1 MPHISERE
9 LELPDAVIGNL
20 IRIAAEDKKIISL
33 GPGEPDFPAPPAI
46 AEYTKKIAGKASHYS
61 PPGGRHDLKE
71 SIVKKLQKEN
81 RIRCSSENIVVT
93 SGSQEA
99 LLLATACTLDVS
111 EQMIIPNPSFLAYLP
126 TIELFN
132 AAPVFVK
139 LAEEENFEINPD
151 NVKKLIGKKTE
162 AILINTPA
170 NPTGTVIR
178 KKTLEELAD
187 IAVDHDLYIFS
198 DEAYE
203 KIIYDA
209 KHISIGSLNGMED
222 YTVTFQTFSKTYA
235 MCCYRLGYVCAPANL
250 AEAMTKMHVYS
261 TICAPTISQMLGVK
275 ALSLPDT
282 YTKKM
287 VREYRRRRDMLV
299 SRLNEM
305 GLSTVK
311 PEGAFYTFSKI
322 PSKDSKKFAM
332 NLLHKAH
339 VAVVPGVEFGSFG
352 EGYIRCSYAT
362 DYKLIEKAMDGMEN
376 FINKQK

>member
-1 MPHISERE
+1 MTHISERE

-33 GPGEPDFPAPPAI
+33 GPGEPDFSAPPAI
-46 AEYTKKIAGKASHYS
+46 AEYTKKIAGVVNHYS

-71 SIVKKLQKEN
+71 AIVKKLQKEN

-99 LLLATACTLDVS
+99 LLLAAACTLDVS

-132 AAPVFVK
+132 AAPAFVK
-139 LAEEENFEINPD
+139 LDEEEKFEINPD

-170 NPTGTVIR
+170 NPTGGVIR

-187 IAVDHDLYIFS
+187 IAVDRDLYIFS

-209 KHISIGSLNGMED
+209 KHISAASLNGMED
-222 YTVTFQTFSKTYA
+222 YVVTFQTFSKTYA
-235 MCCYRLGYVCAPANL
+235 MCGYRLGYVCAPANL
-250 AEAMTKMHVYS
+250 AEAMTKTHVYS

-275 ALSLPDT
+275 ALALSDA

-305 GLSTVK
+305 GMNTTM

-322 PSKDSKKFAM
+322 PSKDSRRFALS
-332 NLLHKAH
+332 LLRKAH
-339 VAVVPGVEFGSFG
+339 VAVVPGIEFGSYG

-362 DYKLIEKAMDGMEN
+362 DYRMIEKALDRMEKLVKS
-376 FINKQK
+376 I